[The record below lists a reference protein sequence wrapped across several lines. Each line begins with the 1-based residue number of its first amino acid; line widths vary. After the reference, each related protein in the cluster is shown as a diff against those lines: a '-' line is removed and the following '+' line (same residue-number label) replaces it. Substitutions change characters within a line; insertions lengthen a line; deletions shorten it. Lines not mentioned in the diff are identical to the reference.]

1 MKRIAVFPGSFDP
14 ITTGHEDIVLRGAG
28 LFDEVV
34 VAIGVNTTKNYLFSL
49 EQRVAFVEQ
58 TFAGHSNIRIAQY
71 EGLTVEFCKSIGAK
85 YILRGLRTST
95 DFEYESTIANMN
107 KAISDGIE
115 TILLVT
121 SPELSHVQS
130 TVLRE
135 IYKNN
140 GDISSFLPKG
150 IQL

>member
-1 MKRIAVFPGSFDP
+1 MKRIALFPGSFDP

-49 EQRVAFVEQ
+49 EQRLAFVEQ
-58 TFAGHSNIRIAQY
+58 TFAGHSNIRVMKY

>member
-1 MKRIAVFPGSFDP
+1 M
-14 ITTGHEDIVLRGAG
+14 
-28 LFDEVV
+28 
-34 VAIGVNTTKNYLFSL
+34 
-49 EQRVAFVEQ
+49 AFVEQ
-58 TFAGHSNIRIAQY
+58 TFAEHSNIRVTQY
-71 EGLTVEFCKSIGAK
+71 EGLTVELCKSIGAK
-85 YILRGLRTST
+85 YILRGLRNSA

-107 KAISDGIE
+107 KSISEGIE

-121 SPELSHVQS
+121 SPELSYVQS

-140 GDISSFLPKG
+140 GAISSFLPKG

>member
-14 ITTGHEDIVLRGAG
+14 ITTGHEDIVLRGAA

-49 EQRVAFVEQ
+49 EQRMAFVEQ
-58 TFAGHSNIRIAQY
+58 TFAEHSNIRVTQY
-71 EGLTVEFCKSIGAK
+71 EGLTVELCKSIGAK
-85 YILRGLRTST
+85 YILRGLRNSA
-95 DFEYESTIANMN
+95 DFEYECTIANMN
-107 KAISDGIE
+107 KSISEGIE

-121 SPELSHVQS
+121 SPELSYVQS

-140 GDISSFLPKG
+140 GAISSFLPKG

>member
-14 ITTGHEDIVLRGAG
+14 ITTGHEDIVLRGAA

-49 EQRVAFVEQ
+49 EQRMAFVEQ
-58 TFAGHSNIRIAQY
+58 TFAGHATIRVAKY

-85 YILRGLRTST
+85 YILRGLRNST

-107 KAISDGIE
+107 KNII
-115 TILLVT
+115 IIK
-121 SPELSHVQS
+121 QS
-130 TVLRE
+130 QVLH
-135 IYKNN
+135 
-140 GDISSFLPKG
+140 FLCVCQK
-150 IQL
+150 IVY

>member
-58 TFAGHSNIRIAQY
+58 TFAGHSNIRVAQY

-135 IYKNN
+135 IYKNS

>member
-58 TFAGHSNIRIAQY
+58 TFAGHSNIRVAQY

>member
-14 ITTGHEDIVLRGAG
+14 ITTGHEDVVIRGAA

-49 EQRVAFVEQ
+49 EQRMAFVEQ
-58 TFAGHSNIRIAQY
+58 TFAGHSNIRVAKY
-71 EGLTVEFCKSIGAK
+71 AGLTVEFCQSIGAK
-85 YILRGLRTST
+85 YLLRGLRNST
-95 DFEYESTIANMN
+95 DFEYECTIANMN

-121 SPELSHVQS
+121 APELSHVQS

>member
-1 MKRIAVFPGSFDP
+1 
-14 ITTGHEDIVLRGAG
+14 
-28 LFDEVV
+28 
-34 VAIGVNTTKNYLFSL
+34 
-49 EQRVAFVEQ
+49 VAFVEQ
-58 TFAGHSNIRIAQY
+58 TFARHSNIRVTKY

-85 YILRGLRTST
+85 YILRGLRNST

-107 KAISDGIE
+107 KNMSDGIE

-121 SPELSHVQS
+121 APELSHVQS
-130 TVLRE
+130 TILRE

>member
-14 ITTGHEDIVLRGAG
+14 ITTGHEDIVLRGAAM
-28 LFDEVV
+28 FDEVV

-49 EQRVAFVEQ
+49 EQRLAFVEK
-58 TFAGHSNIRIAQY
+58 TFAGHANIRVTTY

-85 YILRGLRTST
+85 YLLRGLRNST

-121 SPELSHVQS
+121 APELCHVQS

>member
-14 ITTGHEDIVLRGAG
+14 ITTGHEDIVLRGAA

-49 EQRVAFVEQ
+49 EQRMAFVEQ
-58 TFAGHSNIRIAQY
+58 TFAGHATIRVAKY

-85 YILRGLRTST
+85 YILRGLRNST

-107 KAISDGIE
+107 KSISDGIE

-121 SPELSHVQS
+121 APELSHFQS
-130 TVLRE
+130 TVIRE

>member
-14 ITTGHEDIVLRGAG
+14 ITTGHEDIVLRGAA

-49 EQRVAFVEQ
+49 EQRLAFVEK
-58 TFAGHSNIRIAQY
+58 TFAGHANIRVTTY

-85 YILRGLRTST
+85 YLLRGLRNST

-121 SPELSHVQS
+121 TPELCHVQS